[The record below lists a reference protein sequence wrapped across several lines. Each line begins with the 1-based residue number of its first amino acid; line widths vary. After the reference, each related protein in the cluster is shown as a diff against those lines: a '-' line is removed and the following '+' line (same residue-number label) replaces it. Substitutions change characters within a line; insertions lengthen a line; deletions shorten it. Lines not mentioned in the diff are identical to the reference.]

1 MPESLQR
8 ATTNTGLGRVLVFVY
23 GVFAL
28 SATGR
33 SSVQLS
39 TKLGEAPVP
48 YLLSGLAAVVYIVA
62 TYALATDHRRLA
74 LGAVLVELVG
84 VLGVGLS
91 SLVWP
96 QDYPEATVWSDFGA
110 GYGFVPLVL
119 PFVGLWWL
127 WHTRPGS
134 HDRVAAT

>member
-39 TKLGEAPVP
+39 TKLSEAPVP
-48 YLLSGLAAVVYIVA
+48 YLLSGLAAAVYIVA

-84 VLGVGLS
+84 VVGIGLS

-127 WHTRPGS
+127 WHTRPGAR
-134 HDRVAAT
+134 D